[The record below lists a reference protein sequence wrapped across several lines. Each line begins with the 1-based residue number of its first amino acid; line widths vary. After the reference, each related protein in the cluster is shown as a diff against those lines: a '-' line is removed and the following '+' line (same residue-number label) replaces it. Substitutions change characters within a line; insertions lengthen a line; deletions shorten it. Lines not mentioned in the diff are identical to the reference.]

1 MQLAGHDAAHLPQP
15 IHSSMS
21 ISARQPWTT
30 RAAWRGQTFSQVPQA
45 TQFLGLTTA
54 WRLDGI
60 SVLLFPV
67 FRGMR
72 GVANLRQP
80 WPQCGISAG
89 HLHNRSLPFF
99 PVRKQHGRKEFMK
112 HRGNEPRLRSNIYPL
127 RGRIV
132 PHCSGRDMEFPESAA
147 HAVSCVFLSAVSR
160 KLPCAGAGTAAG
172 GGLCCRKSGPFPARV
187 TSAVFPDPQLYSRR
201 EPVCMAHA
209 ATSLSAP
216 GRAAWSWAGIIGN
229 VPFPE
234 KTVFCRPGSMSFSGM
249 DL

>member
-1 MQLAGHDAAHLPQP
+1 MDAAK
-15 IHSSMS
+15 
-21 ISARQPWTT
+21 R
-30 RAAWRGQTFSQVPQA
+30 RA
-45 TQFLGLTTA
+45 
-54 WRLDGI
+54 
-60 SVLLFPV
+60 
-67 FRGMR
+67 
-72 GVANLRQP
+72 
-80 WPQCGISAG
+80 
-89 HLHNRSLPFF
+89 
-99 PVRKQHGRKEFMK
+99 FMK

-172 GGLCCRKSGPFPARV
+172 GGLCCRKSGPFSARV